1 MQPSLGIGS
10 LHIYHVLNESNT
22 GCVNIKVRL
31 FEKKKEKRYQ
41 CKKLPKTFLFAVTH
55 PVTKVGNKISKFYLP
70 SEVASGTEVLK
81 VCCEPFIDVA
91 QSQLS
96 GRRLKEYCLNIES

>member
-1 MQPSLGIGS
+1 MEYNASLQF
-10 LHIYHVLNESNT
+10 
-22 GCVNIKVRL
+22 C
-31 FEKKKEKRYQ
+31 
-41 CKKLPKTFLFAVTH
+41 KLPFDSNA
-55 PVTKVGNKISKFYLP
+55 PCNKSGIINKFYLP